1 MGMNKW
7 RILLFPFS
15 LIYRII
21 TIIRNKLFD
30 WGIIPIHQIQ
40 VPSIGVGNLS
50 VGGTGKSVFIDF
62 LITNFKKEFDIA
74 VLSRGYGRKTKGVL
88 VADQISSSATIG
100 DEPFQFFSKH
110 KDVQIVVAKRRLK
123 GIKILAQMNP
133 KLELLLLDDVMQHRY
148 VSPSILILTTTY
160 DKPYFSD
167 KLLPVGNLR
176 EIKSGAKRAEIILV
190 TKCPDQLSE
199 DKIKVISEKLN
210 LTSRQQL
217 FFTKIKY
224 SPIIQNE
231 LVNIKLKNI
240 KEHFVLVTGI
250 ADPDPLV
257 KYFKTKGLIFT
268 HLKFSDHH
276 YFSANDLGKIN
287 KTRKNSK
294 VITTEKDFTRLA
306 SLIEKESLF
315 YIPIEME
322 FLNLEMEIKFMDYLK
337 KKIQIN

>member
-1 MGMNKW
+1 MDMNKW

-30 WGIIPIHQIQ
+30 WGIIPIHQIKI
-40 VPSIGVGNLS
+40 PSIGVGNLS

-62 LITNFKKEFDIA
+62 IITNFKKEFEIA
-74 VLSRGYGRKTKGVL
+74 VLSRGYGRKTKGVV
-88 VADQISSSATIG
+88 VADQMSSSATIG
-100 DEPFQFFSKH
+100 DEPFQFFLKH
-110 KDVQIVVAKRRLK
+110 KDVEIVVAEKRLK
-123 GIKILAQMNP
+123 GIQRLDQMNR
-133 KLELLLLDDVMQHRY
+133 KLDLLLLDDVMQHRY

-160 DKPYFSD
+160 KRPYFFD

-176 EIKSGAKRAEIILV
+176 EVKSGAKRAEIILV
-190 TKCPDQLSE
+190 TKCPDQLSD

-210 LTSRQQL
+210 LTSRQKL

-224 SPIIQNE
+224 SPIIQNK
-231 LVNIKLKNI
+231 LMNIKVENI

-250 ADPDPLV
+250 DDPDPLV
-257 KYFKTKGLIFT
+257 KYFKSKGLIFK

-276 YFSANDLGKIN
+276 YFSKNDLEEIN

-294 VITTEKDFTRLA
+294 VITTEKDYTRLA
-306 SLIEKESLF
+306 SLIDKKSLF

-322 FLNLEMEIKFMDYLK
+322 FLNLEMEIKFMDYLQ